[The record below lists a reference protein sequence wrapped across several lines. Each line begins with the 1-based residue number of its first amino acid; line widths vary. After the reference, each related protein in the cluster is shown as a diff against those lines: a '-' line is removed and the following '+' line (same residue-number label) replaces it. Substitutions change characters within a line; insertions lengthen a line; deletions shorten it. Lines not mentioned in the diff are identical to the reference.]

1 MFLEKINS
9 PKDLKKLQIK
19 DLPILAQ
26 EIRNLII
33 DTTINKTGGHLASS
47 LGAVDFTIALHY
59 VFQAPK
65 DKFIW
70 DVGHQA
76 YAHKILT
83 GRKDRFAHLRQYK
96 GLNGF
101 IDPNESIYDLFHVGH
116 AGTSLSLATGVL
128 KARDLLKRNY
138 TVLPIIGDAS
148 FSAGMALEAMN
159 HLGHNSKQLI
169 IILNDN
175 EMSISKNSGAFS
187 DYFNKLITSPFY
199 NRFKNRTG
207 SFVKK
212 IPLIGKFIVNII
224 DKFQEILKGLI
235 VPATVFEEL
244 GFRYVGPING
254 HNIELLVQTFQ
265 KIKLMKDKPLLIH
278 LITKKG
284 KGYKPAEEDPTT
296 YHGVSVSKSELPS
309 YTKIFSDTIVKLGKK
324 DKKIVAITAAMRD
337 GTGLKQFSELFPN
350 RFFDVGI
357 AEQHAVTFAAGLA
370 KNGMK
375 PFVSIYSTFLQRAYD
390 QVIHDVALPELPV
403 KFILD
408 RAGIVGADGPTHNG
422 TYDISYLTAIP
433 NIVLLSPKNGRELQ
447 DLVYSIAEYNKGPV
461 AIRYPRGAVHG
472 SDYDKSPRKINFFKN
487 EIITEGKDVLI
498 FSTGSILYE
507 ALEAIEILK
516 KKKKTA
522 TLVNC
527 RSIKPLD
534 EKNILDLSK
543 SIKKIVT
550 LEENVLHGGFGSS
563 INELLLNKGIRNIQI
578 RNIALPDKFI
588 EVGSQNILRKKYGL
602 TAESIAKTT
611 LNMLGVKL

>member
-9 PKDLKKLQIK
+9 PKDLKKLQIN

-83 GRKDRFAHLRQYK
+83 GRKERFAHLRQYN

-212 IPLIGKFIVNII
+212 IPLVGKFIVNII

-309 YTKIFSDTIVKLGKK
+309 YTRIFSNTIIKLGKK

-390 QVIHDVALPELPV
+390 QVIHDVALPALPV

-563 INELLLNKGIRNIQI
+563 INELLLNKGVRNIQV

-588 EVGSQNILRKKYGL
+588 EVGSQSILRKKYGL

>member
-26 EIRNLII
+26 EIRSLII

-59 VFQAPK
+59 VFNAPN

-83 GRKDRFAHLRQYK
+83 GRKELFSQLRQYK

-101 IDPNESIYDLFHVGH
+101 IDPSESIYDLFHVGH

-128 KARDLLKRNY
+128 KARDLLKQDY
-138 TVLPIIGDAS
+138 IVLPIIGDAS

-187 DYFNKLITSPFY
+187 DYFNKLITSPLY

-212 IPLIGKFIVNII
+212 IPLIGKFTVNII

-254 HNIELLVQTFQ
+254 HNIELMVQTFQ
-265 KIKLMKDKPLLIH
+265 KIKLMKDRPLLIH

-296 YHGVSVSKSELPS
+296 YHGVSVSKSEVPS
-309 YTKIFSDTIVKLGKK
+309 YTKIFSNTMIKLGKK
-324 DKKIVAITAAMRD
+324 NKKIVAITAAMRD
-337 GTGLKQFSELFPN
+337 GTGLKQFSELFPD

-370 KNGMK
+370 KIGMN
-375 PFVSIYSTFLQRAYD
+375 PFVAIYSTFLQRAYD
-390 QVIHDVALPELPV
+390 QVIHDVALPALPV

-433 NIVLLSPKNGRELQ
+433 NMVLLSPKDGRELQ
-447 DLVYSIAEYNKGPV
+447 DLLYSIAEYNKGPV

-472 SDYDKSPRKINFFKN
+472 ADYDKKLRKINFFKN

-498 FSTGSILYE
+498 FSTGAIIQE
-507 ALEAIEILK
+507 ALKAVEILK
-516 KKKKTA
+516 SQKKTA

-534 EKNILDLSK
+534 EKNILDLVK

-550 LEENVLHGGFGSS
+550 LEENVLRGGFGSS
-563 INELLLNKGIRNIQI
+563 VNELLLNKSVQNIQVK
-578 RNIALPDKFI
+578 NIALPDKFI
-588 EVGSQNILRKKYGL
+588 EVGSQSILRKKYGL
-602 TAESIAKTT
+602 TAKPIARTILK
-611 LNMLGVKL
+611 MIG